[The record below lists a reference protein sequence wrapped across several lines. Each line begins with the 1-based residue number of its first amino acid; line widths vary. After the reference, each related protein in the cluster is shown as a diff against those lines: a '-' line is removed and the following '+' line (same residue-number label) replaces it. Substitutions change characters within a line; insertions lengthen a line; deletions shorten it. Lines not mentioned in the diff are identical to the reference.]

1 MTVRTYPV
9 GPRSSEDRSQYLMG
23 LVIALGAAGM
33 GYALHDAYSG
43 EKMDV
48 AGVVERHGWSM
59 AGGASSGLSLSQR
72 TTTIEITEGK
82 HKGREVTVLIG
93 GDDLA
98 PGTPVELTIRE
109 GGRSGGLYGDGVRR
123 KPAGP

>member
-1 MTVRTYPV
+1 MTMRTYPV
-9 GPRSSEDRSQYLMG
+9 GPRPSEDRSQYLMG

-43 EKMDV
+43 EKMEV
-48 AGVVERHGWSM
+48 AGVVEGHGLTM
-59 AGGASSGLSLSQR
+59 ASPVALSQR

-82 HKGREVTVLIG
+82 HKGRDVTVLIG

>member
-1 MTVRTYPV
+1 MTMRTYPV
-9 GPRSSEDRSQYLMG
+9 GPRPNEDRSQYLMG

-48 AGVVERHGWSM
+48 SGVVERHGWSM

-82 HKGREVTVLIG
+82 YKGREVTILIG

-98 PGTPVELTIRE
+98 PGTPVERTIRE

-123 KPAGP
+123 KPAKP